1 MAQSVVSVTGGGL
14 SRMEERIKAFLSP
27 ISEASK
33 TRRIKGK
40 GRIVSLYQMYSL
52 VQELR
57 PEKC

>member
-14 SRMEERIKAFLSP
+14 SGMEAFLSP

-52 VQELR
+52 AQELR